1 MWVIAWAD
9 NKTEYDVIEKKV
21 QQKKTEQISHRKKK
35 IEILYFSWNVFFS
48 TKFHSAA
55 TCNNTECTS
64 HLPTYLGYA
73 SAPYTMRV
81 IHKKIPN
88 HLL

>member
-21 QQKKTEQISHRKKK
+21 QQKKTEQISHRKKDRDIMFQLK
-35 IEILYFSWNVFFS
+35 CILS

-73 SAPYTMRV
+73 SAPYTIRV
-81 IHKKIPN
+81 IHKKN
-88 HLL
+88 S

>member
-35 IEILYFSWNVFFS
+35 IEILYFSWNVFFPQNFIQLPLAI
-48 TKFHSAA
+48 TLSAQV
-55 TCNNTECTS
+55 TY
-64 HLPTYLGYA
+64 LPTLA
-73 SAPYTMRV
+73 MLPLL
-81 IHKKIPN
+81 IP
-88 HLL
+88 